1 MKKTKRPPQP
11 MPDAS
16 SLESI
21 HAFVLEAKAQ
31 PVYRAA
37 DKLYLFVNDCV
48 NDPDFRHE
56 QAAPLL
62 QFLMIVRDVLTD
74 GIQPAW
80 TLEDIMEPIVEQV
93 KMNAAAARMPKL
105 DAINKR
111 KAEAKAWALDYACN
125 AWAKDAAKKI
135 RIGEMAESLWT
146 AMVDAGLSDALP
158 DKAAGLSDWV
168 RAIAPDYAKRG
179 GRPRKT
185 R

>member
-1 MKKTKRPPQP
+1 
-11 MPDAS
+11 MPDAN

-21 HAFVLEAKAQ
+21 QAFVLETKAQ

-37 DKLYLFVNDCV
+37 HKLYVFVNDCV
-48 NDPDFRHE
+48 DDPDFKDE
-56 QAAPLL
+56 QSAPLL
-62 QFLMIVRDVLTD
+62 HFLMIVRDVLTD
-74 GIQPAW
+74 GIHPAW

-111 KAEAKAWALDYACN
+111 KAEAKAWALDYASS
-125 AWAKDAAKKI
+125 AWVKDTEQRI
-135 RIGEMAESLWT
+135 RIGEMAENLWT
-146 AMVDAGLSDALP
+146 AMVDAGFSDALP

>member
-1 MKKTKRPPQP
+1 

-21 HAFVLEAKAQ
+21 HAFVLKTKAD

-37 DKLYLFVNDCV
+37 NKLHLFVNNCV
-48 NDPDFRHE
+48 NDPDFRDE
-56 QAAPLL
+56 QSAPLL
-62 QFLMIVRDVLTD
+62 HFLMIVRDVLTD
-74 GIQPAW
+74 GIHPAW

-93 KMNAAAARMPKL
+93 KMSAAAARMQKL
-105 DAINKR
+105 GAINKR
-111 KAEAKAWALDYACN
+111 KAEAKAWALDYASN
-125 AWAKDAAKKI
+125 EWVKDTGQSI
-135 RIGEMAESLWT
+135 RIGEMTEKLWT
-146 AMVDAGLSDALP
+146 AMVDAGFSDALP
-158 DKAAGLSDWV
+158 DRAVGLSDWV